1 MNSPIAT
8 TPNMTEINQLSL
20 PDAARAYAEAGIAIF
35 PLVPGKKIPA
45 VAGGFKSAS
54 SDLAQVAAW
63 WPPGSLNNIG
73 IPTGKLNDR
82 TVMDIDVKSG
92 AQGFES
98 WQKFCNEIGA
108 LESSLSSDTP
118 SGGMHVVYKSPQ
130 GVSIGNKVG
139 FMPGLDVRGEG
150 GYFVA
155 SPSIVSGKP
164 YQWKSGAAQP
174 IEMPEAMVR
183 RLTEKRGPHPTH
195 DSVNLGSV
203 SAEPVIAGSR
213 NEKLFRLALSQ
224 MKAGHSRAE
233 VEAFSVRA
241 NELFQPPMEQDEVMQ
256 VVDNVFRLYEKT
268 AHMHCTDSGNAA
280 KLAELYGDIVRY
292 VIETD
297 SWLRWNGVYWEPT
310 SYIVIQGLA
319 KDVAKALHK
328 EADGM
333 DQGPVKTRLKKHA
346 LASEG
351 ATRIKD
357 MITLFKSEPGIG
369 LPISKLDSDG
379 FLLGVQNGY
388 VNLKTGKFHAPD
400 QSKLITQV
408 AGASHQLE
416 STCPQWITFLEQVM
430 GGDMELVTYLQ
441 RLIGYSLTA
450 SLSEQCM
457 GFGYGYGANGKS
469 TFLNVTQSLMG
480 DYGAQA
486 SGDLLLDRQ
495 RNSSGPSGDIAS
507 LRGKRFVAMSEVDE
521 GRHFSEA
528 LVKSMTGG
536 DPIVARHMYQS
547 QFTFVPTHKMFV
559 AGNHKPVIK
568 GTDEGIW
575 RRMRLIPFPV
585 SFKKEDRD
593 PNLES
598 KLKAELPGILNWA
611 IRGCLDWQH
620 HGLPIPKA
628 VAAAT
633 AEYRSEMD
641 VVGSWIRECCV
652 EGPYLEMVFDE
663 AYESFSTWAKDYF
676 GFSYTKRKLGMLL
689 IERGYEKAKTAK
701 RKYIGLG
708 LRTPLT
714 EALQK
719 NGEKLSALKMYRD

>member
-1 MNSPIAT
+1 MNSSLINFPDT
-8 TPNMTEINQLSL
+8 TEINKMSLSE
-20 PDAARAYAEAGIAIF
+20 AAQAYARAGFAIF
-35 PLVPGKKIPA
+35 PLVPGRKIPII
-45 VAGGFKSAS
+45 AGGFKSAS
-54 SDLAQVAAW
+54 SDLEQIAAW
-63 WPPGSLNNIG
+63 WPPGSMNNIG
-73 IPTGKLNDR
+73 IPTGKQNDI
-82 TVMDIDVKSG
+82 TLMDIDVKNG
-92 AQGFES
+92 APGFDS
-98 WQKFCNEIGA
+98 WEKLGNETGA
-108 LESSLSSDTP
+108 LKPSLSSDTP
-118 SGGMHVVYKSPQ
+118 SGGMHVVYKSTQ
-130 GVSIGNKVG
+130 GINIGNKVG

-155 SPSIVSGKP
+155 SPSIVNGKP
-164 YQWKSGAAQP
+164 YQWKSGATQS

-183 RLTEKRGPHPTH
+183 KLTEKRSPHPTH
-195 DSVNLGSV
+195 DYVGTAF
-203 SAEPVIAGSR
+203 AEPVNAGSR
-213 NEKLFRLALSQ
+213 NEKLFHLALSQ
-224 MKAGHSRAE
+224 MKAGHSRGE
-233 VEAFSVRA
+233 VEVFSVRA
-241 NELFQPPMEQDEVMQ
+241 NELFQPPMEVEEVVQ
-256 VVDNVFRLYEKT
+256 VVDNVFRLYEKSV
-268 AHMHCTDSGNAA
+268 HMHCTDSGNAA
-280 KLAELYGDIVRY
+280 KLAELYGDMVRY

-310 SYIVIQGLA
+310 SYVVIQGLA
-319 KDVAKALHK
+319 KDVAKTLHK
-328 EADGM
+328 EADAM

-351 ATRIKD
+351 ATRIKN

-379 FLLGVQNGY
+379 FQLGVQNGY
-388 VNLKTGKFHAPD
+388 VNLKTGQFCAPD

-408 AGASHQLE
+408 AGTAFDSE
-416 STCPQWITFLEQVM
+416 ATCPRWVAFLEQVM

-450 SLSEQCM
+450 SLIEQCM

-528 LVKSMTGG
+528 LLKSMTGG

-611 IRGCLDWQH
+611 IRGCLDWQR
-620 HGLPIPKA
+620 HGLPVPTA

-641 VVGSWIRECCV
+641 VVGSWIREYCV
-652 EGPYLEMVFDE
+652 EGPFLEMVFDE

-719 NGEKLSALKMYRD
+719 NGEKASALKMYRD

>member
-1 MNSPIAT
+1 MNSPIA
-8 TPNMTEINQLSL
+8 NRLNIAAINQLSL
-20 PDAARAYAEAGIAIF
+20 PDAARTYAEAGIAIF
-35 PLVPGKKIPA
+35 PLVPMGKAPRI
-45 VAGGFKSAS
+45 AGGFKSAS
-54 SDLAQVAAW
+54 SDLAQVQAW

-73 IPTGKLNDR
+73 IPTGAVNKYI
-82 TVMDIDVKSG
+82 VVDIDVKNG
-92 AQGFES
+92 TPGFES
-98 WQKFCNEIGA
+98 WEKLYNETGA
-108 LESSLSSDTP
+108 LEPTLSSDTP
-118 SGGMHVVYKSPQ
+118 SGGMHVVYSAPD

-139 FMPGLDVRGEG
+139 FMPGIDVRGDG

-155 SPSIVSGKP
+155 SPSVVAGKP
-164 YQWKSGAAQP
+164 YQWQEPAVQS
-174 IEMPEAMVR
+174 IEMPKALVR
-183 RLTEKRGPHPTH
+183 KLTEKRSPHPARISSAA
-195 DSVNLGSV
+195 D
-203 SAEPVIAGSR
+203 SAEPVTAGSR

-224 MKAGHSRAE
+224 MKAGHSRVE
-233 VEAFSVRA
+233 VEAFSARA
-241 NELFQPPMEQDEVMQ
+241 NELFQPPMDHDEVMQ
-256 VVDNVFRLYEKT
+256 VVDNVFRLYEK
-268 AHMHCTDSGNAA
+268 AVHMHCTDSGNAA
-280 KLAELYGDIVRY
+280 KLAELYGDMVRY

-319 KDVAKALHK
+319 KDVAKAHHK
-328 EADGM
+328 EADAM

-388 VNLKTGKFHAPD
+388 VNLKTGQFHAPD

-408 AGASHQLE
+408 AGASYQPE
-416 STCPQWITFLEQVM
+416 ATCPQWITFLEQVM

-450 SLSEQCM
+450 SLIEQCM

-611 IRGCLDWQH
+611 IRGCLDWQR
-620 HGLPIPKA
+620 HGLPIPTA

-641 VVGSWIRECCV
+641 VVGSWIREYCV
-652 EGPYLEMVFDE
+652 EGPFLEMVFDE

-719 NGEKLSALKMYRD
+719 NGEKLSVLKMYRD